1 MSHLLSSA
9 DLSHSD
15 STVSAKTKWS
25 LTTQAFEKLLNAFSL
40 DRDEAAARYEV
51 MRRKLI
57 RYFEWRSI
65 EPADEYADETINRVA
80 RRIDEG
86 QLIENL
92 TGYFYGVARM
102 VYKEALKERDRAPV
116 AIDDAPQTVRE
127 RIAEQVEPDAR
138 VICLDRCLESLPADN
153 GRLIIGYYQEE
164 RRAKIELRQELADSL
179 HIPLNALRIRAHRI
193 RVSLERC
200 ITNCLQEVSSAK

>member
-1 MSHLLSSA
+1 M
-9 DLSHSD
+9 
-15 STVSAKTKWS
+15 SAKTKWS

-40 DRDEAAARYEV
+40 DREEAAAKYEV
-51 MRRKLI
+51 IRQKLI

-65 EPADEYADETINRVA
+65 APADEYTDETINRVA

-86 QLIENL
+86 QQIENL
-92 TGYFYGVARM
+92 PGYFYGVARM
-102 VYKEALKERDRAPV
+102 VHKEALKERERAPV
-116 AIDDAPQTVRE
+116 AIEDAPQTIRQQIPE
-127 RIAEQVEPDAR
+127 QAEPNAR
-138 VICLDRCLESLPADN
+138 VICLDQCLELLPADN
-153 GRLIIGYYQEE
+153 SRLIIDYYQEE

-200 ITNCLQEVSSAK
+200 ITNCLQQTSSAK